1 MRGRGGM
8 AGVDEVP
15 GGLAEQGAEV
25 VVKDGQGLGGGV
37 GADEGGPAQPLD
49 DRVQVAGG
57 VRWPARASASAPGEP
72 GRSSVT
78 KATVIDGVQVS
89 ELSKEN
95 RRVRKRNRK

>member
-37 GADEGGPAQPLD
+37 GADEGGPAQADEGECLCTW
-49 DRVQVAGG
+49 RT
-57 VRWPARASASAPGEP
+57 WPE
-72 GRSSVT
+72 
-78 KATVIDGVQVS
+78 
-89 ELSKEN
+89 
-95 RRVRKRNRK
+95 